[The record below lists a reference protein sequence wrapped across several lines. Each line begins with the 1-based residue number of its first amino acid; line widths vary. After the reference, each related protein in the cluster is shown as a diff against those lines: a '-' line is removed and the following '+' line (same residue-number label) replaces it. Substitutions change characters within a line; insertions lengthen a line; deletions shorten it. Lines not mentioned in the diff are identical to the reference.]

1 MMNYADKVRKEENE
15 LIYANREV
23 IDAFLTI
30 LEKRVVE
37 NYYNTKIAGEQQK
50 WVDRMEACR
59 VVHQQ
64 LENIVAMEETNREG
78 A

>member
-30 LEKRVVE
+30 LEKRIVE

-64 LENIVAMEETNREG
+64 LENIVAMEENNGEG

>member
-30 LEKRVVE
+30 LEKRIAE
-37 NYYNTKIAGEQQK
+37 NYYMSKIAVEQQK

>member
-30 LEKRVVE
+30 LEKRVAE
-37 NYYNTKIAGEQQK
+37 NYYTSKIAVEQQK
-50 WVDRMEACR
+50 WVDAWKHVESYISS
-59 VVHQQ
+59 
-64 LENIVAMEETNREG
+64 LKIL
-78 A
+78 

>member
-30 LEKRVVE
+30 LEKRVAE
-37 NYYNTKIAGEQQK
+37 NYYTSKIAVEQQK

>member
-30 LEKRVVE
+30 LEKRVAE

-59 VVHQQ
+59 NVHQQ